1 MVLVIATSSYFGSFC
16 KLSTRENWFTA
27 LCSKFIR
34 RSWLK
39 SCMSKIYG
47 FYWTIDEFLK
57 DLLSEV
63 LEILAPLDLDD

>member
-1 MVLVIATSSYFGSFC
+1 
-16 KLSTRENWFTA
+16 
-27 LCSKFIR
+27 
-34 RSWLK
+34 
-39 SCMSKIYG
+39 MSKIYG